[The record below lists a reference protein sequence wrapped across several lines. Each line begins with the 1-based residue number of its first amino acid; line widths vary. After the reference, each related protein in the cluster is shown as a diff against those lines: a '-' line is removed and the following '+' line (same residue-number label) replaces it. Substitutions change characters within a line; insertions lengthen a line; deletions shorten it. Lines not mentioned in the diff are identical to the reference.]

1 MRFLLFLWKILPFSR
16 KLQLLLM
23 RLFQDE
29 FLIGVSGVIL
39 NQKREILL
47 FKHSYRQIPW
57 SLPGGYLK
65 GKEHPKE
72 GLQREIFE
80 ESGLTVKISSVLKTR
95 TDRQTARLE
104 ICYQGSFYGGVFKPS
119 SEVTAAKFFPIDKLP
134 LIPRDQLLLIQKACL
149 LRKKSSM

>member
-1 MRFLLFLWKILPFSR
+1 MMRLLLFLWK
-16 KLQLLLM
+16 
-23 RLFQDE
+23 
-29 FLIGVSGVIL
+29 
-39 NQKREILL
+39 ILL

-80 ESGLTVKISSVLKTR
+80 ESGLTVRISRSLKTR

-104 ICYQGSFYGGVFKPS
+104 ICYIGSFYGGVFKPS
-119 SEVTAAKFFPIDKLP
+119 SEVTEAKFFPIDKLP
-134 LIPRDQLLLIQKACL
+134 LIPRDQLRLIEKAIG
-149 LRKKSSM
+149 SSKGLAY

>member
-1 MRFLLFLWKILPFSR
+1 MRLLLFLWKILPFSR

-23 RLFQDE
+23 RLLQDE

-39 NQKREILL
+39 NQKGEILL

-65 GKEHPKE
+65 GKEHPRE

-104 ICYQGSFYGGVFKPS
+104 ICYKGSFYGGFFKPS
-119 SEVTAAKFFPIDKLP
+119 SEVTAAKFFPLDKLP
-134 LIPRDQLLLIQKACL
+134 LIPRDQLLLIQKASL
-149 LRKKSSM
+149 TKNKG